1 MLKRSTAIGNGGKT
15 DKYVWTQ
22 QLSDLN
28 VVVYLPPGTKT
39 KMLDVKITNNRL
51 KVGCIEYKQDVVVMV
66 VAVMN
71 EVMIDI
77 MMLDSVVDELCL

>member
-1 MLKRSTAIGNGGKT
+1 MLKRLTAIGNGGKT

-28 VVVYLPPGTKT
+28 VVVYLPSGTKT

-51 KVGCIEYKQDVVVMV
+51 KVGYVIG
-66 VAVMN
+66 
-71 EVMIDI
+71 
-77 MMLDSVVDELCL
+77 